1 MSLILQTEAALAD
14 AVAAEAAAAA
24 EFAEANSLFLEA
36 IARREA
42 AADAVKRIRSALS
55 ALSGES
61 AVGSVQVD
69 GLAAQA
75 PAAPP
80 VESPGITAAVPPK
93 QRKQKTGLQCPSCGD
108 VGTLNHYAGYKGST
122 KTVTVCSGCSAE
134 FVA

>member
-24 EFAEANSLFLEA
+24 EFAEANSLFLES

-42 AADAVKRIRSALS
+42 AASTVKRIRSALS

-61 AVGSVQVD
+61 TVGTAQVD
-69 GLAAQA
+69 GQAA
-75 PAAPP
+75 PAP
-80 VESPGITAAVPPK
+80 AVPPFESPCVTAVVPTK
-93 QRKQKTGLQCPSCGD
+93 QRKQKSGLQCPSCGD
-108 VGTLNHYAGYKGST
+108 VGTLNQYAGYKGST

-134 FVA
+134 FVS